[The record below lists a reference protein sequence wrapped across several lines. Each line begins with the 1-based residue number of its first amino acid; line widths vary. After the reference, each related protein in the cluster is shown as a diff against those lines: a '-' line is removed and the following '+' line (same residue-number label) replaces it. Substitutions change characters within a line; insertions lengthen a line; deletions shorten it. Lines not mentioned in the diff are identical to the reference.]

1 LTDRLVPGM
10 LHNMKKLS
18 IILAA
23 AGSFAIATPV
33 FACPGHDTQE
43 TPKTA
48 DKTPTKEEPKTD
60 APKKDAPK
68 ATEAPKTAK
77 EQPKKDAP
85 KTPTKVS
92 QK

>member
-1 LTDRLVPGM
+1 M
-10 LHNMKKLS
+10 LHTMKKLS
-18 IILAA
+18 LILAA
-23 AGSFAIATPV
+23 AGSLSIATPV

-43 TPKTA
+43 APKTA
-48 DKTPTKEEPKTD
+48 DKTPAQDAPKAD

-68 ATEAPKTAK
+68 ATETPKTAK
-77 EQPKKDAP
+77 QTPPKKDAP